1 MPPGLQSNNNKE
13 GVTLMENKLVIGTGY
28 RLKSK
33 KYNRSLYIM
42 MIVPVVLTLIYAYLP
57 MGGLVIAFKDFQIA
71 KGIFGSPFN
80 GLDNF
85 IYLFTYANFWQT
97 VYNTFFI
104 SIMKLTL
111 QMVIPLIV
119 ALLMNEIANS
129 RYRTSIQTMVYLPH
143 FISWIVVAGMI
154 RDLLSLDGSVNF
166 ILESLG
172 MEPVMFLVDKTLF
185 PYVIVLSDAWKS
197 FGFDTIMIMAALTQ
211 IDPNLYEAAT
221 MDGAGRWKKTL
232 HITIPGIMSI
242 IVLVFILKLGGIVQ
256 NAGFDQVVN
265 LYSPTVY
272 ETGDI
277 LDTLTYRL
285 AFDPQSSALPR
296 YDLATAVG
304 LMRSVVSFVL
314 VSISYYVAHKVADYR
329 IF

>member
-1 MPPGLQSNNNKE
+1 
-13 GVTLMENKLVIGTGY
+13 MENKIVIATDY
-28 RLKSK
+28 TIRK
-33 KYNRSLYIM
+33 KRHNMSLYIM
-42 MIVPVVLTLIYAYLP
+42 IALPVLLTIIYAYLP
-57 MGGLVIAFKDFQIA
+57 LGGLVIAFKDFQVS
-71 KGIFGSPFN
+71 KGIFGSRFT
-80 GLDNF
+80 GLENF
-85 IYLFTYANFWQT
+85 IYLFNYSNFWQT
-97 VYNTFFI
+97 VFNTFYI
-104 SIMKLTL
+104 SIMKLSL
-111 QMVIPLIV
+111 QMIIPLVV

-129 RYRTSIQTMVYLPH
+129 KFRTSIQTMVYLPH
-143 FISWIVVAGMI
+143 FISWVIVAGMI
-154 RDLLSLDGSVNF
+154 RELLSMDGSVNY
-166 ILESLG
+166 ILESFG

-185 PYVIVLSDAWKS
+185 PFIIVLSDAWKS

-221 MDGAGRWKKTL
+221 MDGAGRWKKIL
-232 HITIPGIMSI
+232 HITIPGIMPI
-242 IVLVFILKLGGIVQ
+242 IVLVFVLKLGGIVQ

-285 AFDPQSSALPR
+285 AFDPQSNALPR

-314 VSISYYVAHKVADYR
+314 VSVSYYVAHKVADYR